1 MLTIVNIKVLVVETI
16 VKGSLEEN
24 RKINEA
30 AVNTPARK

>member
-1 MLTIVNIKVLVVETI
+1 MLTIVNIKVVETI